1 MGGGSVSV
9 SVFSH
14 ALYALYTRTYQ
25 LAPMDVA
32 VPMLDNIF
40 QLSHNWCCLLDR

>member
-1 MGGGSVSV
+1 MHYVLSTG
-9 SVFSH
+9 
-14 ALYALYTRTYQ
+14 TYQ

-32 VPMLDNIF
+32 ARMLDNIF